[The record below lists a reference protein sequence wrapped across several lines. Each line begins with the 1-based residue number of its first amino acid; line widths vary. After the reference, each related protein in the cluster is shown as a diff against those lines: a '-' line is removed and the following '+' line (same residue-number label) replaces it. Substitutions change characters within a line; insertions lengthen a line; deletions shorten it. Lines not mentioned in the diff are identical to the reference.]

1 MTEPTRDAL
10 HEETLAWLVQGQKTI
25 NTLAQGAGTMYGAE
39 QHARETRVIAY
50 AAECV
55 KRVPELEAEVAALR
69 AENARLASAGRR
81 ILGAWDALDAI
92 PPDDPRPTHEFA
104 GAFAATLEP
113 MRDALSAA
121 RPIDPQRGPT
131 DE

>member
-10 HEETLAWLVQGQKTI
+10 HAETLAWLVQGQKTI

-55 KRVPELEAEVAALR
+55 RFVGENKELFEAWARGERVER
-69 AENARLASAGRR
+69 
-81 ILGAWDALDAI
+81 
-92 PPDDPRPTHEFA
+92 
-104 GAFAATLEP
+104 
-113 MRDALSAA
+113 
-121 RPIDPQRGPT
+121 
-131 DE
+131 